1 MDARHYIASKLLARS
16 QREGDRNFIDKIISI
31 DETWIK
37 SYDPQD
43 SRQSSEW
50 LLPGQKAL
58 V

>member
-1 MDARHYIASKLLARS
+1 MNAKHIASKLLARS
-16 QREGDRNFIDKIISI
+16 QREGDRNFIDKIIAI

-43 SRQSSEW
+43 SRQSCEW